1 MISVCMATYNG
12 EKYIREQID
21 SILAQLGDKDELIVS
36 DDGSADATLSIVRSF
51 SDPRIKII
59 SNTGKHGTNGNFENA
74 LKHAQGDYIFL
85 SDQDDVWLP
94 GKVNICLQ
102 ALQTAHLVVHD
113 CYVTDGNLHILHPSF
128 FEMRGSASGFWKN
141 LLRNSYVGACE
152 AFRRSILEYALPLPD
167 KLPVYHDGWLG
178 SLADIKGKVE
188 FIRTPL
194 IYFRRHDSNTSQ
206 SARRSTFP
214 LSKQISYRIKLLLLV
229 IQRLVQCRKTAT
241 HSVKNCN

>member
-21 SILAQLGDKDELIVS
+21 SILVQLGPNDELIIS
-36 DDGSADATLSIVRSF
+36 DDGSTDATLSIIGSYN
-51 SDPRIKII
+51 DARIKLLRNI
-59 SNTGKHGTNGNFENA
+59 GKHGVNGNFEHA

-94 GKVNICLQ
+94 GKVSACVQ
-102 ALQTAHLVVHD
+102 ALQSADLIVHD
-113 CYVTDGNLHILHPSF
+113 CCVTDSNLHILHPSF
-128 FEMRGSASGFWKN
+128 FAMRGSAPGFWKN
-141 LLRNSYVGACE
+141 LLYNGYVGSCE
-152 AFRRSILEYALPLPD
+152 AFRRSVLEYALPLPD
-167 KLPVYHDGWLG
+167 ELPVYHDGWLG

-206 SARRSTFP
+206 SARHSTFP

-241 HSVKNCN
+241 HSVKSCN